1 MKSVCFVGVDTSN
14 YTTSI
19 AACDEAG
26 EIIANLKAPLPV
38 AKGERGLRQS
48 EALFAHTKNLPA
60 LCDELSK
67 AIRDYTPIAIGC
79 SARPRNIAGSYMPCF
94 LAGIAAAHSFAASE
108 ALPVYEFSHQDGH
121 VMAALHSSRAKI
133 AGDFAAFH
141 VSGGTT
147 EILYIKQTKDG
158 FKIELVGGTN
168 DLNAGQCID
177 RTGVMLGI
185 DFPCGAQMDNLALE
199 NSKKLAPIK
208 ISVKELR
215 CNLSGLENLAADLW
229 KKSEDRSLVSAYAFE
244 YISKTLYSLT
254 DNLRAVYPDLSVV
267 YAGGVMSSTYIKS
280 RLQRD
285 NVYFAMP
292 AFSADNAAGIS
303 LLCRNKYFNGNN

>member
-1 MKSVCFVGVDTSN
+1 
-14 YTTSI
+14 
-19 AACDEAG
+19 
-26 EIIANLKAPLPV
+26 
-38 AKGERGLRQS
+38 
-48 EALFAHTKNLPA
+48 
-60 LCDELSK
+60 
-67 AIRDYTPIAIGC
+67 
-79 SARPRNIAGSYMPCF
+79 
-94 LAGIAAAHSFAASE
+94 
-108 ALPVYEFSHQDGH
+108 
-121 VMAALHSSRAKI
+121 
-133 AGDFAAFH
+133 
-141 VSGGTT
+141 
-147 EILYIKQTKDG
+147 
-158 FKIELVGGTN
+158 
-168 DLNAGQCID
+168 
-177 RTGVMLGI
+177 MLGI

-254 DNLRAVYPDLSVV
+254 DNLRAVYPDLPVV